1 MSETKKYYVVWI
13 GRQTGVY
20 DEWSDVEELVKG
32 YPGAKYKSF
41 KTSAEATRAYREG
54 FGSEETAEL
63 GALIGEA
70 SARNATRRNPAT
82 SRMAWEEFPEIDPK
96 AWAVDAACSGNPGVM
111 EYRGVEVATG
121 REIFR
126 VGPFK
131 KATNNIGEFLAIV
144 HALALQQQQGLHCT
158 IYSDSRIGMGWV
170 IKGRCNTKLEPSA
183 DNAGVRRLIARA
195 EQWLGT
201 HSIHVP
207 LLKWNTE
214 KWGEIPADFGR
225 K

>member
-1 MSETKKYYVVWI
+1 MSAEKKYYVVWS

-20 DEWSDVEELVKG
+20 DDWNDVEELVKG
-32 YPGAKYKSF
+32 YPQARYKSF
-41 KTSAEATRAYREG
+41 KTPQEAAKAYREG
-54 FGSEETAEL
+54 FSPEATAEL
-63 GALIGEA
+63 GALLDRA
-70 SARNATRRNPAT
+70 SLRGTRRNPAT
-82 SRMAWEEFPEIDPK
+82 RQMAWEEFSEIDPK

-126 VGPFK
+126 VGPFN

-144 HALALQQQQGLHCT
+144 HGLALQQQKGLHHT
-158 IYSDSRIGMGWV
+158 IYSDSRTGLAWV
-170 IKGRCNTKLEPSA
+170 RKGRANTKLEPRA
-183 DNAGVRRLIARA
+183 ENAEVRSLIARA
-195 EQWLGT
+195 EHWLGT
-201 HSIHVP
+201 HSVHVP
-207 LLKWNTE
+207 LLKWDTE